1 MEIPLPS
8 GGVCNLGAMNLT
20 KYVKDGQVLW
30 QDLYNDI
37 QTAVRFLDNVID
49 VTPYFFD
56 ENERQQKRERRVG
69 LNTMGLADMMI
80 MLGIKY
86 GSDGSLQF
94 IRKLYKHIVQAA
106 YNASMSIAQE
116 KGSFPMFDG
125 DKFVESGFIQNMTK
139 EFGQEFADN
148 IKQKGMRNV
157 VLLTQAPNGSTGS
170 MVGVSSGI
178 EPNFAFEYQRTS
190 RLGKYTQ
197 KVKILEDWVKQHP
210 NKEIPD
216 YFVTAMQLS
225 PREHVE
231 VLGAIQYWIDSAISK
246 TCNVPNEYTV
256 EQVAELYHLMYD
268 LGAKGGTIYRDGSRD
283 VQVLEVV
290 KPVVIDDPLKTDK
303 DFQEATEKW
312 WDENMSKRNTDGE
325 PVIVMS
331 KSSEEAMNVKF
342 NANVRTGQTIS
353 LSTQFGTLHLT
364 CNFDNENEPVEVF
377 VNVGKAGSDLMALA
391 EGIGRLISFALQIPS
406 SQTREQRYTEIIAQL
421 SGIGGSES
429 YGFGLNKISSFPDAV
444 AKAMTFNVKQDDT
457 KIKVKNSGGLCPE
470 CGSLSMIR
478 EEGCSKCSSCGYSKC

>member
-20 KYVKDGQVLW
+20 KYVTNGQVLW

-125 DKFVESGFIQNMTK
+125 DKFVESGFIQNMIK

-290 KPVVIDDPLKTDK
+290 KSEGLSHSTVPYT
-303 DFQEATEKW
+303 QETFSEEKNIKE
-312 WDENMSKRNTDGE
+312 DSEIIHLEFTGK
-325 PVIVMS
+325 PVI
-331 KSSEEAMNVKF
+331 
-342 NANVRTGQTIS
+342 NVRTGQTIS
-353 LSTQFGTLHLT
+353 LPTGFGTLHLT
-364 CNFDNENEPVEVF
+364 CNFDNENQPVEVF
-377 VNVGKAGSDLMALA
+377 INVGKAGSDLMAIA
-391 EGIGRLISFALQIPS
+391 EGIGRLISYALQVPS
-406 SQTREQRYTEIIAQL
+406 DLSREERYTAMIGQL
-421 SGIGGSES
+421 KDIGGSGS
-429 YGFGLNKISSFPDAV
+429 FGFGPNKTISFPDAV
-444 AKAMTFNVKQDDT
+444 AKAMTFNVEKPLVDS
-457 KIKVKNSGGLCPE
+457 KSKSISGELCPE
-470 CGSLSMIR
+470 CGSFSVIR
-478 EEGCSKCSSCGYSKC
+478 SEGCSKCVECGYSKC

>member
-20 KYVKDGQVLW
+20 KYVKQGQVLW

-49 VTPYFFD
+49 VTPYFFE

-94 IRKLYKHIVQAA
+94 IKKLYKHIVQAA
-106 YNASMSIAQE
+106 YNASMAIAEE
-116 KGSFPMFDG
+116 KGSFPMFDA
-125 DKFVESGFIQNMTK
+125 DKFIQSGFMQNMAK
-139 EFGQEFADN
+139 EFGPEFIEN
-148 IKQKGMRNV
+148 IKSKGMRNV

-197 KVKILEDWVKQHP
+197 KVKILEDWVKANP
-210 NKEIPD
+210 SKEIPE
-216 YFVTAMQLS
+216 YFVTAMQLT

-246 TCNVPNEYTV
+246 TANLPSDYTV
-256 EQVAELYHLMYD
+256 EQVGELYELMYA
-268 LGAKGGTIYRDGSRD
+268 LGAKGGTVYRDKSRD
-283 VQVLEVV
+283 TQVLEVIE
-290 KPVVIDDPLKTDK
+290 PVVTDDPSTEVDAETKAKTEQWWNDTMKSRSNK
-303 DFQEATEKW
+303 DAT
-312 WDENMSKRNTDGE
+312 
-325 PVIVMS
+325 PIVVLAKTES
-331 KSSEEAMNVKF
+331 TNI
-342 NANVRTGQTIS
+342 RTGQTIS
-353 LSTQFGTLHLT
+353 LPTQFGTLHLT
-364 CNFDNENEPVEVF
+364 ANFDENNEPVEVF
-377 VNVGKAGSDLMALA
+377 INVGKAGSDLMAIA
-391 EGIGRLISFALQIPS
+391 EGVGRLISYALQIPS
-406 SQTREQRYTEIIAQL
+406 NLSRESRYTEIISQL
-421 SGIGGSES
+421 RGIGGNSQ
-429 YGFGLNKISSFPDAV
+429 YGFGPNKINSFPDAV
-444 AKAMTFNVKQDDT
+444 ARAMTFNDKGEKQQKT
-457 KIKVKNSGGLCPE
+457 NKSGENKNMCPE
-470 CGSLSMIR
+470 CGNITLIR
-478 EEGCSKCSSCGYSKC
+478 VEGCSKCTDCGYSAC

>member
-106 YNASMSIAQE
+106 YNASMNIAQE

-125 DKFVESGFIQNMTK
+125 DKFVKSGYIQNMIK
-139 EFGQEFADN
+139 EFGPSFEEN

-197 KVKILEDWVKQHP
+197 KVKILEDWVKAHP
-210 NKEIPD
+210 NKDVPD
-216 YFVTAMQLS
+216 YFITAMQLS

-290 KPVVIDDPLKTDK
+290 KKEEVLKENQIRNPVDEKTAVESV
-303 DFQEATEKW
+303 F
-312 WDENMSKRNTDGE
+312 ENF
-325 PVIVMS
+325 PVS
-331 KSSEEAMNVKF
+331 
-342 NANVRTGQTIS
+342 NAPIANIRTGQTIS
-353 LSTQFGTLHLT
+353 LPTGFGTLHLT
-364 CNFDNENEPVEVF
+364 CNFDEQNQPVEVF
-377 VNVGKAGSDLMALA
+377 VNVGKAGTDLMAIA
-391 EGIGRLISFALQIPS
+391 EGVGRLISFALQVPS
-406 SQTREQRYTEIIAQL
+406 DLSREERYTAIISQL
-421 SGIGGSES
+421 RGIGGSTQ
-429 YGFGLNKISSFPDAV
+429 YGFGPNKITSFPDAV
-444 AKAMTFNVKQDDT
+444 SRAMTFETAKVNEA
-457 KIKVKNSGGLCPE
+457 IKNKSENRNLCPE
-470 CGSLSMIR
+470 CGNISLVRM
-478 EEGCSKCSSCGYSKC
+478 EGCSKCLDCGYSAC